1 MHALKSAPRSPDRT
15 PTIDSGK
22 QFVFRTGARWF
33 SVSAIAVREVTIA
46 PDLVSVPGCHT
57 ALAGL
62 CHYRSE
68 FIPVLA
74 LDQLLDMDGN
84 HASEPQDRLIILGD
98 RVSWA
103 MPVAEA
109 AAVESLETLMTPEL
123 RHEDGNPNL
132 IMGTSI
138 FRGQI
143 VRVLDEKAVL
153 KLAQKLLEESW
164 HHPAATLKHEGNTQ

>member
-1 MHALKSAPRSPDRT
+1 MHALKSAPRPPDRIAK
-15 PTIDSGK
+15 IDSEK
-22 QFVFRTGARWF
+22 QFIFRTGSRWF
-33 SVSAIAVREVTIA
+33 SVPAIAVREVTIA
-46 PDLVSVPGCHT
+46 PALVPVPGCHA

-84 HASEPQDRLIILGD
+84 HSSEPQDRLIILGD
-98 RVSWA
+98 RMSWA

-109 AAVESLETLMTPEL
+109 AALESLETLMTPEL
-123 RHEDGNPNL
+123 RHEETNPNL

-143 VRVLDEKAVL
+143 VRILDEKAVL
-153 KLAQKLLEESW
+153 KIAQKLLEESW
-164 HHPAATLKHEGNTQ
+164 YHPAAALKHEGNTQ